1 MKSFKKGDT
10 IQLWDWVKE
19 GGDRIDVLA
28 GHGQIGVI
36 IRKSRKTDFSDAG
49 EYLGERAKSCYQIA
63 LPGYGLV
70 NVHKEWLR
78 YPPEN
83 KKSKKRF
90 SNDNN
95 HL

>member
-19 GGDRIDVLA
+19 GGDRLDVLA
-28 GHGQIGVI
+28 GHGQVGVI

-78 YPPEN
+78 YPREQE
-83 KKSKKRF
+83 K
-90 SNDNN
+90 
-95 HL
+95 

>member
-10 IQLWDWVKE
+10 IQLWDYVLAGK
-19 GGDRIDVLA
+19 DRHDVLA
-28 GHGQIGVI
+28 GHGQVGVI

-49 EYLGERAKSCYQIA
+49 EYLGNRAKSCYQIA

-78 YPPEN
+78 FPREQE
-83 KKSKKRF
+83 K
-90 SNDNN
+90 
-95 HL
+95 

>member
-78 YPPEN
+78 YPREQE
-83 KKSKKRF
+83 K
-90 SNDNN
+90 
-95 HL
+95 

>member
-10 IQLWDWVKE
+10 IQLWDWVAK
-19 GGDRIDVLA
+19 GVDRHDVLA
-28 GHGQIGVI
+28 GHGQVGVI
-36 IRKSRKTDFSDAG
+36 IRKSRKTDISDAG
-49 EYLGERAKSCYQIA
+49 EYLDERARECYQIA

-78 YPPEN
+78 YPPSE
-83 KKSKKRF
+83 KKI

-95 HL
+95 GLQAQ